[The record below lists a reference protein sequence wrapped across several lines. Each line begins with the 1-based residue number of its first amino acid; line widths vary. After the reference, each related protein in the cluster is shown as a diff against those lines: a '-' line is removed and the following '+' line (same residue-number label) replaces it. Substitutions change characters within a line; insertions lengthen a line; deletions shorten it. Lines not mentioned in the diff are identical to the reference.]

1 MAIAEPAMA
10 DPDDSHDDASSSAER
25 RRYERVPS
33 RSLIEVRLP
42 TWSALQSVYT
52 VNLSMGGMRISLG
65 SKAPLGTKIDII
77 LTLPNGQRLRL
88 PGPVAHLGPAGDG
101 DTGERVE
108 EMSVTTRD
116 EIKRY
121 VVELTA
127 GRTPSPVPPSKTIPP
142 GQLIKKKS

>member
-1 MAIAEPAMA
+1 MTV
-10 DPDDSHDDASSSAER
+10 DDEDKSGSEER
-25 RRYERVPS
+25 RRYERIPS

-65 SKAPLGTKIDII
+65 SKAPLGTAIDII
-77 LTLPNGQRLRL
+77 LTLPNGQRLHL
-88 PGPVAHLGPAGDG
+88 PGKVPHLGPGGDG
-101 DTGERVE
+101 DVGVRFDS
-108 EMSVTTRD
+108 MSAGTRE

-121 VVELTA
+121 VLELA
-127 GRTPSPVPPSKTIPP
+127 SGRTPGPVPPSKTIPP